1 MVLRLRKVLVE
12 ELEDLRLEV
21 LSPPEARKA
30 SGIVLFR
37 VPGGL
42 RENYAV
48 TTRLRSRG
56 VMVPARGAAGVWEIR
71 ASVHFPN
78 REDVEALRE
87 ALRG

>member
-1 MVLRLRKVLVE
+1 MLVE
-12 ELEDLRLEV
+12 ELEDLHLEV

-48 TTRLRSRG
+48 ATRLKPRG
-56 VMVPARGAAGVWEIR
+56 GHSLG
-71 ASVHFPN
+71 
-78 REDVEALRE
+78 
-87 ALRG
+87 